1 MSETTT
7 PKSMVDELKF
17 SAEAKTEVNKK
28 YSDSIRFFIICMLEN
43 NAFSVLFPQGKD
55 CGLLIY

>member
-1 MSETTT
+1 
-7 PKSMVDELKF
+7 MVDELKF